1 MDTGTQRLDVR
12 FRPMALADIPRVHEI
27 DALSFSLPWSERSY
41 LFELL
46 ENKASLIL
54 VAEAG
59 RSGVEA
65 ELVGMI
71 VIWVILD
78 EAHVAT
84 IATHPDFRGQGIG
97 QQLLARGLLAAYER
111 GARLSYLE
119 VRRGNLIAQT
129 MYRRFGYQVVGER
142 PGYYQD
148 NHEDALLM
156 TLPELRPE
164 VLQQVVDRHTFAR
177 SQRIQ

>member
-1 MDTGTQRLDVR
+1 MDTSTQRLDVR

-27 DALSFSLPWSERSY
+27 DMLSFSMPWSERSY
-41 LFELL
+41 LFELT
-46 ENKASLIL
+46 ENDASLIL
-54 VAEAG
+54 VAEASRLG
-59 RSGVEA
+59 MEV

-84 IATHPDFRGQGIG
+84 IATHPGFRGQGIG
-97 QQLLARGLLAAYER
+97 QQLLARGLMAAYER

-119 VRRGNLIAQT
+119 VRRGNLVAQT

-156 TLPELRPE
+156 TLHQLQPEE
-164 VLQQVVDRHTFAR
+164 LQQVVNRFTH
-177 SQRIQ
+177 SQRIK